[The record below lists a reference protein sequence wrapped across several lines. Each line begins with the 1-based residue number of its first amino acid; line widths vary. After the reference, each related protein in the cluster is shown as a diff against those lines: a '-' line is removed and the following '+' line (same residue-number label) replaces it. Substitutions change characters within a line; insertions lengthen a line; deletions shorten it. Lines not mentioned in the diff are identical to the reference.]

1 MASPCKE
8 LQPDGAERLEG
19 ERIVTDTAIRK
30 IRNHVLPLVFLIYLV
45 AFIDRANVAYA
56 KITMSSDLAFSER
69 VYGFGAGVFF
79 VGYVILEIPG
89 AMIVRRWGA
98 RRWVSRILISWG
110 FCTALTAFIH
120 TALEFYLARFLL
132 GLAEAGLIPGILVY
146 LHDWFPE
153 KYRARAL
160 ARFFI
165 ASPISLAIGGPVA
178 GVVLRLNW
186 LHIAAWRWLFF
197 LEGIPAVVIGIVCLF
212 VMVDGPQKAKWL
224 SAREAQCLLA
234 ALEQERRTTIEGP
247 AGTRP
252 AGTIWRAFC
261 RADVLLLAA
270 VSFFANIGI
279 SGFFLWLPSTIHAV
293 SAVSPAAAAALSGV
307 PFAAAVIA
315 VLSMSHSSD
324 RCGERRLH
332 TAIPLLLAA
341 FIFPLTTR
349 HGLALGPLLLTFC
362 ASAAAIYG
370 FGPSYWAI
378 PSQRLAGYQAA
389 AAFGFLNIWGA
400 IGSFV
405 GPSALGILLTN
416 HYSLSTGVMFLSGC
430 FLLAGACV
438 LGIPHPDSERRSK
451 TPSIT

>member
-8 LQPDGAERLEG
+8 LQPGGAECREG
-19 ERIVTDTAIRK
+19 ERILAESAVRK

-56 KITMSSDLAFSER
+56 KVTMSSDLAFSER

-89 AMIVRRWGA
+89 AIIVRRWGA
-98 RRWVSRILISWG
+98 RRWISRILISWG

-120 TALEFYLARFLL
+120 TALQFYLARFLL

-146 LHDWFPE
+146 LHDWFPQ

-165 ASPISLAIGGPVA
+165 ASPISLAIGGPIA

-186 LHIAAWRWLFF
+186 LHIPAWRWLFF
-197 LEGIPAVVIGIVCLF
+197 LEGIPAVLLGVLCLF
-212 VMVDGPQKAKWL
+212 LMVDQPENAKWL
-224 SAREAQCLLA
+224 TTGESHALLA
-234 ALEQERRTTIEGP
+234 VLRQERRTIIEGP
-247 AGTRP
+247 VGTL
-252 AGTIWRAFC
+252 WRTFR

-279 SGFFLWLPSTIHAV
+279 SGFFLWLPSTIHLV

-324 RCGERRLH
+324 RYGERRLH

-341 FIFPLTTR
+341 VIFPLTTR
-349 HGLALGPLLLTFC
+349 HGLSLGPLLLTFC

-405 GPSALGILLTN
+405 GPSMLGALLSN
-416 HYSLSTGVMFLSGC
+416 HYPFATGVMFLSGC
-430 FLLAGACV
+430 FLAAGACV
-438 LGIPHPDSERRSK
+438 LAIPEPNGGSCSK
-451 TPSIT
+451 AP